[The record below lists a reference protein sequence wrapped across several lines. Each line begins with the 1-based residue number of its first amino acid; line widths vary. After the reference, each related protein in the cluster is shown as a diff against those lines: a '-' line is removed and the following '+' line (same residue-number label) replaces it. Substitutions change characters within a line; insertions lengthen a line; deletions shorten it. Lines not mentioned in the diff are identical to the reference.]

1 MTSATFIWR
10 HPFATPQAG
19 ATPPLKLRAIIF
31 AGLLA
36 CTLGPWLLPT
46 VDETTTPTNNAS
58 THNSIVHLTP
68 HAALPD
74 SANPSRY
81 TLNLTS
87 LAPQNASQIA
97 SLHLQLGTFHKTLR
111 VHAADLSQTSTGCGW
126 STTKSNFALADLA
139 QIELIQKNPA
149 CEFDGSAE
157 FIFSVVADGPLAA
170 FSWPQWTE
178 VSGNP
183 KFQAKSPSGGVM
195 PIMFRY
201 ALTQKHLTSSGFTGA
216 PAASKFRAGLL
227 AYMWGA
233 DSTSDLIVFFS
244 ILLMGC
250 LLVALGGSLIPN
262 RHFHA
267 PTALIAGFLLI
278 YCVASPPFQAP
289 DEADHYR
296 SFCNLTNR
304 KLEASSGLELANRGH
319 YERLLCLAEEKFSR
333 SDIGRSLTG
342 TWPTHS
348 EPPDAMSRSAIAAV
362 LWPVYSSLFPTPAPA
377 NHLHLGLRLLNALY
391 FFGVVLI
398 ARLALRRDNL
408 ALKMSN
414 APVLAILSLPTLW
427 HFAVHNS
434 NHGFIIASYAVTTL
448 FAAPLIFGERLST
461 RSLLTGGSVLAIGA
475 LAGRAGFLY
484 AIIFASCWGLR
495 WIGMG
500 LQSKTTVNWR
510 GEIVAFLSWYAPTAV
525 LLAAFYQSSYV
536 ASLGAQATAL
546 LTKKSLFATG
556 AILVFVLIFSWP
568 ARPFRTAMIR
578 WRAILAQWFR
588 TRENMFA
595 KTLSLLLA
603 GAILF
608 LLIPHNLSPGPVP
621 DIELPLPN
629 PGPVKYAFIV
639 VKKFFATLSLG
650 RNDFLLHETAWGG
663 FGCPDRVLS
672 GWMVQIP
679 KVLFATLIPVGLLS
693 LVRRREWASIY
704 KTILY
709 LIACVIWL
717 TGLAAGLGISAENI
731 QGRYTVGV
739 FLFFLTGAYLNS
751 ISKNQIRWGFTLA
764 LAIQISILAAFSAR
778 YFS

>member
-1 MTSATFIWR
+1 M
-10 HPFATPQAG
+10 
-19 ATPPLKLRAIIF
+19 KLRAIIF
-31 AGLLA
+31 ACLLA

-46 VDETTTPTNNAS
+46 ADETTTPTNNAS
-58 THNSIVHLTP
+58 TYNSIVDLTP
-68 HAALPD
+68 DVTLPD
-74 SANPSRY
+74 SATASRH

-87 LAPQNASQIA
+87 LASQNVSQIK
-97 SLHLQLGTFHKTLR
+97 SLHLQLGTFHKTLQ
-111 VHAADLSQTSTGCGW
+111 VQTAELSQSSTGCGW
-126 STTKSNFALADLA
+126 STPQSNFALADLA
-139 QIELIQKNPA
+139 QIELLQKNPA
-149 CEFDGSAE
+149 CKFDGSTE
-157 FIFSVVADGPLAA
+157 FIFSVIADGPLAA

-178 VSGNP
+178 ISGNP
-183 KFQAKSPSGGVM
+183 KFQAKSPSGAIM

-201 ALTQKHLTSSGFTGA
+201 ARTQKHLTSPDFTGA

-244 ILLMGC
+244 ILLTGC
-250 LLVALGGSLIPN
+250 LLVALGGSLIPD

-296 SFCNLTNR
+296 SFCNLTGR
-304 KLEASSGLELANRGH
+304 TTEAARGLELANRGH

-333 SDIGRSLTG
+333 SDIGHSLTG

-348 EPPDAMSRSAIAAV
+348 EPPDALSRSAIAAT
-362 LWPVYSSLFPTPAPA
+362 LWPVYSSLFPTPAHA

-391 FFGVVLI
+391 FFGALLI
-398 ARLALRRDNL
+398 ARLALRSENL

-448 FAAPLIFGERLST
+448 FAAPLIFGEALSKKT
-461 RSLLTGGSVLAIGA
+461 LLTGGAVLATGA

-484 AIIFASCWGLR
+484 AIIFASFWGLR

-510 GEIVAFLSWYAPTAV
+510 LEIAAFLSWYAPTAV
-525 LLAAFYQSSYV
+525 LLAAFYRSPYV
-536 ASLGAQATAL
+536 KSIAQQATGL
-546 LTKKSLFATG
+546 VSKKSLLASC
-556 AILVFVLIFSWP
+556 AILAFILIFSRI
-568 ARPFRTAMIR
+568 ARPSRTAVTR
-578 WRAILAQWFR
+578 WLAILAKWFR
-588 TRENMFA
+588 VRENAFT
-595 KTLSLLLA
+595 KTLSLGLVC
-603 GAILF
+603 AILF

-629 PGPVKYAFIV
+629 PGPVKYAVIV
-639 VKKFFATLSLG
+639 IKKFFATLSLG

-679 KVLFATLIPVGLLS
+679 KVFFATLILLGLLK
-693 LVRRREWASIY
+693 LVRRREWDSTF

-709 LIACVIWL
+709 LISCVIWL
-717 TGLAAGLGISAENI
+717 AGLAAGLGISAENI

-739 FLFFLTGAYLNS
+739 FLFFLTAAYLNAT
-751 ISKNQIRWGFTLA
+751 SKNQIRWGFVLA
-764 LAIQISILAAFSAR
+764 LTIQVLILAALSAR
-778 YFS
+778 YFA

>member
-1 MTSATFIWR
+1 MTSAIFIWR
-10 HPFATPQAG
+10 HQFATPQAG

-58 THNSIVHLTP
+58 TYNSIVDLTP
-68 HAALPD
+68 DVALPD
-74 SANPSRY
+74 SDNPSRY

-178 VSGNP
+178 ISGNP
-183 KFQAKSPSGGVM
+183 KFQAKSPSGAVM

-201 ALTQKHLTSSGFTGA
+201 AVTQKNLTSPGFPGA

-296 SFCNLTNR
+296 SFCNLTDR

-484 AIIFASCWGLR
+484 AVIFASCWGLR
-495 WIGMG
+495 WIGMC
-500 LQSKTTVNWR
+500 LLSKIKVNWR
-510 GEIVAFLSWYAPTAV
+510 REIAAFFSWYAPTCI
-525 LLAAFYQSSYV
+525 LMTAFYQSPYV
-536 ASLGAQATAL
+536 ATIAAQATAL
-546 LTKKSLFATG
+546 LSKKALLGSAAFMLLGFASMSALRRVREPLFHWLRRRERLLAQALTIAFTG
-556 AILVFVLIFSWP
+556 ALV
-568 ARPFRTAMIR
+568 
-578 WRAILAQWFR
+578 
-588 TRENMFA
+588 
-595 KTLSLLLA
+595 
-603 GAILF
+603 F
-608 LLIPHNLSPGPVP
+608 LLIPHSISPGPVP
-621 DIELPLPN
+621 DIELPQPN
-629 PGPVKYAFIV
+629 PGAFKYAIIV
-639 VKKFFATLSLG
+639 VKKFFATLSVG

-672 GWMVQIP
+672 SWMVQIP
-679 KVLFATLIPVGLLS
+679 KVLFATLIPIGLLR
-693 LVRRREWASIY
+693 LIRHREWASIL

-709 LIACVIWL
+709 LMACVIWL
-717 TGLAAGLGISAENI
+717 AGLAAGLGISAENI

-739 FLFFLTGAYLNS
+739 FLFFLTGAYLNAT
-751 ISKNQIRWGFTLA
+751 SKNQIRWGFTLA